1 MMMEPGKGKPEGK
14 PKGKPAQGDDKVTPE
29 DQDKLGPMEDRQE
42 RKDKGEGE
50 PSLPVDEDPTQAPRF
65 PRKQGKDQEKSH
77 GPNRDADGVEKGTA
91 ADRTPK
97 EGK

>member
-1 MMMEPGKGKPEGK
+1 MEPRKDKKDKPEK
-14 PKGKPAQGDDKVTPE
+14 EPEVTPE

-42 RKDKGEGE
+42 RGDEGEGR

-65 PRKQGKDQEKSH
+65 PREQGEKQEKSH
-77 GPNRDADGVEKGTA
+77 GPDREAEGAPEKGTA